1 MHPATPPAPTAVV
14 GHVEWVTHAIGSL
27 PARGASADL
36 ADPIEE
42 PAGGGAV
49 AAAAI
54 ARATGSALLFTALGK
69 DHAAATASAL
79 LGRPGLEVLAARRAA
94 AQTPVL
100 SITESDG
107 ERTIMVVG
115 PRLQATAEDPL
126 GWARLATCQAC
137 YYAGEDPGALL
148 RARSAP
154 VLVVTARRTAD
165 VLESRV
171 VADVI
176 VASAAD
182 PDEDPSS
189 LPAALRPRWTVL
201 TDGPR
206 GGTVTHRDGGSWR
219 YPAAPR
225 PGEMVDSYGCGDT
238 FAGCLAAALGRGDQM
253 EQAVVFAAGEAARCT
268 TWRGGLGP
276 VR

>member
-14 GHVEWVTHAIGSL
+14 GHVEWVTHAIGSP
-27 PARGASADL
+27 PARGTIADL

-54 ARATGSALLFTALGK
+54 ARATGSALLFTALG
-69 DHAAATASAL
+69 DGHAAATASGL
-79 LGRPGLEVLAARRAA
+79 LDRPGLEVVAARRAT

-100 SITESDG
+100 SITGSDG

-115 PRLQATAEDPL
+115 PRLQPTADDPL
-126 GWARLATCQAC
+126 DWARLGQCRAC

-148 RARSAP
+148 HARAAP
-154 VLVVTARRTAD
+154 VLVVTARRNAD
-165 VLESRV
+165 VIESRV
-171 VADVI
+171 VADVL

-182 PDEDPSS
+182 PDEDPSA
-189 LPAALRPRWTVL
+189 LPAGLRPRWTVL

-206 GGTVTHRDGGSWR
+206 GGTVTHRDGPSWR
-219 YPAAPR
+219 YPAAPT
-225 PGEMVDSYGCGDT
+225 PGAMVDAYGCGDT
-238 FAGCLAAALGRGDQM
+238 FAGCLAAALGRGDAM
-253 EQAVVFAAGEAARCT
+253 EQAVHFAATEAARCT

-276 VR
+276 ER